1 MTLLPTRSSAHI
13 PTCVHIP
20 TSTNALKTLLRTLV
34 VTGVLLYSLTSVS
47 SAQRTLIHAGQLVDG
62 IAKNPFKEMTVVV
75 EGTSIVEVK
84 KGYVEPGPDEQVV
97 DLKQATLMPGW
108 IDLHVHLEN
117 ETGPT
122 RYLDVFRDNDAD
134 IAFKS
139 SVYARKTLMAGFTTV
154 RDLGGTGVNIS
165 LRNAVQ
171 AGHVVGPRIITV
183 GKSIATTGGHAD
195 PTNGRR
201 KDLMGSP
208 APVDGVVNGPFEA
221 REAVR
226 QRYKDGADHIKITST
241 GGVLSVAKSGQN
253 PQFMDDEIQAVVSTA
268 ADYGMHVAAHAH
280 GAEGMLRAV
289 QGGVHT
295 IEHGTFMTE
304 EVMELM
310 IRKGTYYVP
319 TITAGDFV
327 ARMAKQPG
335 YYPAIIVPKA
345 LEVGPQIQAT
355 FEKAYKRGVKIAF
368 GTDAGVFPHGENA
381 REFELMAQAG
391 MPTMEIIKSATQVA
405 ATVLGMEAS
414 IGTIQKGRLADLVA
428 VNGDPFKEI
437 AVMKDIAFVMK
448 DGVRYK

>member
-1 MTLLPTRSSAHI
+1 MISRDRRA
-13 PTCVHIP
+13 
-20 TSTNALKTLLRTLV
+20 TNAISKAI
-34 VTGVLLYSLTSVS
+34 SLTALLMFSTSLQVD
-47 SAQRTLIHAGQLVDG
+47 AQRTLIHAGQLVDG
-62 IAKNPFKEMTVVV
+62 VSKRAQQEMTVVV
-75 EGTSIVEVK
+75 EGNTIVDVQ
-84 KGYVEPGPDEQVV
+84 KGYLKPAAEDQVM
-97 DLKQATLMPGW
+97 DMKNATLMPGW

-139 SVYARKTLMAGFTTV
+139 TVYARKTLMAGFTTV
-154 RDLGGTGVNIS
+154 RDLGGSGVNIS

-171 AGHVVGPRIITV
+171 AGHVVGPRIIAV

-253 PQFMDDEIQAVVSTA
+253 PQFMDDEIDAIVSTA
-268 ADYGMHVAAHAH
+268 GDYGMHVAAHAH
-280 GAEGMLRAV
+280 GAEGMMRAV
-289 QGGVHT
+289 RGGVHT

-304 EVMELM
+304 EVMDLM
-310 IRKGTYYVP
+310 IAKGTYYVP

-355 FEKAYKRGVKIAF
+355 FAKAYKRGVKIAF

-381 REFELMAQAG
+381 REFELMAEVG
-391 MPTMEIIKSATQVA
+391 MPVMEIIQSATLVA
-405 ATVLGMEAS
+405 AEVLGMENS
-414 IGTIQKGRLADLVA
+414 IGSIQKGKLADLVA
-428 VNGDPFKEI
+428 VNGDPFKNI
-437 AVMKDIAFVMK
+437 SVMKDVALVMK